1 QLGEWKLQGLPT
13 DELSIQ
19 NGIIVDKASRY
30 PLLIDPQ
37 GQGKTWIKNRE
48 KSNDMLVTTLLNK
61 YFRQH
66 LEDALSQGRA
76 LMIEDVGEQLD
87 PALDNVLERNFIKQG
102 SMFKVKVGD
111 KEVDVMKGF
120 KLYITTKLA
129 NPLYT
134 PEVSARTS
142 IIDFTVTMKGLEDQ
156 LLGRVILSE
165 RQELESQRLLLME
178 DVQANKTKIKQL
190 EDSLLLR
197 LASVEGSLVDDVDLI
212 VVLNSTKSTAAEVSR
227 KLEIASETEMQIN
240 AAREEYRPIA
250 TRGSVLYFLIVEM
263 SLVNCMY
270 QTSLRQFLNLF
281 DIALAKHEE
290 FQCFIK
296 GGASLDLNTVR
307 PKPHKWITDMT
318 WLNLV
323 ALSNLNQ
330 FAIILDQV
338 QQNERTWRSWFDKA
352 TPESELVP
360 DGYQQSLD
368 PFRRLLLIRAWCPDR
383 VMNQAAIF
391 VTASL
396 GQKFSETFV
405 LDLDSVYAES
415 TPRWP
420 MVGLLSMGSDPT
432 TQIELLA
439 KKYRLEC
446 RTISMGQGQEVHAHR
461 LLMHSINAGG
471 WVLLQN
477 CHLSLAYM
485 TEVLNLLMDTEQL
498 HEEFR
503 LWVTTAVNT
512 QFPISFLQTAI
523 KFTTEPPQGIKASLK
538 RTYASFTQLE
548 KWAPF
553 TAEPE
558 KFLKIVHNTKHFS
571 VINLSSSYL
580 QTPPVLKPMP
590 QLPTNTAYQSKKA
603 KTILDCILDIQP
615 KDASA
620 GSGETREDVVYRMAD
635 DMLNKMP
642 ANYVAF
648 EVSEKLNQMG
658 MLQPM
663 NIFLRQELDRMQRLI
678 GMVRICLTD
687 LKLAIEG
694 AVVMSES
701 LREALDCMYDARI
714 PASWTKLSWDSSTL
728 GFWFTELV
736 ERNHQFSDWLF
747 NGRPSCFWMTGF
759 FNPQGFLTAIR
770 QEVTRSHK
778 GWALDTVA
786 LWNDVTKHMRDE
798 VLRAPQEGA
807 YVYGLFLEGA
817 DFDRRNLRLCEA
829 KSKVLYEPMPVI
841 HVQALDIS
849 KDKEIPSNLL
859 INTYICPVYRK
870 PRRTDQTYV
879 TSLYLR
885 CPVSKPHE
893 HWVLRGTA
901 LLCDIR

>member
-1 QLGEWKLQGLPT
+1 M
-13 DELSIQ
+13 
-19 NGIIVDKASRY
+19 
-30 PLLIDPQ
+30 LI
-37 GQGKTWIKNRE
+37 
-48 KSNDMLVTTLLNK
+48 
-61 YFRQH
+61 
-66 LEDALSQGRA
+66 
-76 LMIEDVGEQLD
+76 
-87 PALDNVLERNFIKQG
+87 PA
-102 SMFKVKVGD
+102 
-111 KEVDVMKGF
+111 
-120 KLYITTKLA
+120 
-129 NPLYT
+129 
-134 PEVSARTS
+134 
-142 IIDFTVTMKGLEDQ
+142 
-156 LLGRVILSE
+156 
-165 RQELESQRLLLME
+165 
-178 DVQANKTKIKQL
+178 
-190 EDSLLLR
+190 
-197 LASVEGSLVDDVDLI
+197 
-212 VVLNSTKSTAAEVSR
+212 
-227 KLEIASETEMQIN
+227 
-240 AAREEYRPIA
+240 
-250 TRGSVLYFLIVEM
+250 
-263 SLVNCMY
+263 
-270 QTSLRQFLNLF
+270 
-281 DIALAKHEE
+281 
-290 FQCFIK
+290 

-318 WLNLV
+318 WLHLV

-338 QQNERTWRSWFDKA
+338 QQNERAWHSWFDKA
-352 TPESELVP
+352 TPESELIP

-383 VMNQAAIF
+383 VMNQAAIY

-396 GQKFSETFV
+396 GQKFSETLV

-432 TQIELLA
+432 SQIELLA

-477 CHLSLAYM
+477 CHLSLAYL

-498 HEEFR
+498 HEDFR
-503 LWVTTAVNT
+503 LWVTTAVNA

-538 RTYASFTQLE
+538 RTYASFTQDYLDISGQPQW
-548 KWAPF
+548 KP
-553 TAEPE
+553 
-558 KFLKIVHNTKHFS
+558 LVFS
-571 VINLSSSYL
+571 VAFLHTTVQERRQYGPLGWNIPYEFNTADLNASLQFIQNHLDDMDVKKGIDWKCVRYMLGEIQYGGRVTDDHDKRLLITYCKTWFQEAMFTPEFTFAEGFEIPKFTKLPDILNWISELPSSDSPEVFGL
-580 QTPPVLKPMP
+580 HA
-590 QLPTNTAYQSKKA
+590 NANIAYQSKKA

-786 LWNDVTKHMRDE
+786 LWNDVTKHMRDD
-798 VLRAPQEGA
+798 VIRAPQEGA

-849 KDKEIPSNLL
+849 KDKEIPSSLL
-859 INTYICPVYRK
+859 TNTYICPVYRK